1 MFLPHLNFYKTWNN
15 KYNNLMTKENFLSST
30 NKVSLQRLKIFGANF
45 ENLIVKFYV
54 LYFLNTH
61 IKFRSN

>member
-1 MFLPHLNFYKTWNN
+1 MFLPYLNFYKTWNN

-30 NKVSLQRLKIFGANF
+30 NKVSLQRLKILGLNF
-45 ENLIVKFYV
+45 ENLIVEFHIPYV
-54 LYFLNTH
+54 LNIH